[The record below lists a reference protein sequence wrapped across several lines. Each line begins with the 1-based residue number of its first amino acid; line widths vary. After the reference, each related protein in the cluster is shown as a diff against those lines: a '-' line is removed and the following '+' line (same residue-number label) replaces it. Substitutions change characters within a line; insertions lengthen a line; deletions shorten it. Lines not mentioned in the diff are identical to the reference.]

1 MLYLWN
7 PVGSYRIGEQDLE
20 MEGSWI
26 SRYINKMYHITKF
39 QLSNITEG
47 RSLVEKGHWSL

>member
-7 PVGSYRIGEQDLE
+7 PVGSYRIGGQDLE